1 MKHRK
6 VGGKRRDMESLQKI
20 RNGFAYFRTSAKPSI
35 TLKEPYYWIVKIDG
49 MQGVAIEI
57 PSDKQVNE
65 QFSNIYYYTKE
76 YVVGGEERNLL
87 MLVSDHPNLY
97 EDFAIICAGF
107 LEKVLDAESYQII
120 QENPISWWYSMK
132 ELMGN
137 ANVEKE
143 AYSVLAEMLSY
154 YYLLKMQKDVSWVGP
169 FGGSVDFQCN
179 DGLYEVKATVAR
191 YGSQITINSQYQLM
205 ANYLLFY
212 RFEPAVNGI
221 SIQDM
226 VTKLVDIGV
235 KKSEI
240 ERALIKLRYPVGSE
254 VRTKTYRMLEVKRYQ
269 VDNNFPKI
277 VPQSFIEGQLPNHI
291 SELIYKINLDG
302 LTGEVIDLDDILK

>member
-1 MKHRK
+1 MGES
-6 VGGKRRDMESLQKI
+6 VEYMDSLQKI

-35 TLKEPYYWIVKIDG
+35 TLKEQYYWIVKIDG

-57 PSDKQVNE
+57 PLDKQVNE
-65 QFSNIYYYTKE
+65 QFSNISYYTRN
-76 YVVGGEERNLL
+76 YVVGGEERHLL

-154 YYLLKMQKDVSWVGP
+154 YYLLKQQKDVSWVGP
-169 FGGSVDFQCN
+169 FGGSVDFNCK
-179 DGLYEVKATVAR
+179 DGFYEVKSTVAR
-191 YGSQITINSQYQLM
+191 YGSQITINSQYQLI
-205 ANYLLFY
+205 ANYLLYY

-221 SIQDM
+221 SINGM
-226 VTKLVDIGV
+226 VSKLVEMGV
-235 KKSEI
+235 EESEI
-240 ERALIKLRYPVGSE
+240 ERALNKLKYTVGSE
-254 VRTKTYRMLEVKRYQ
+254 VRTKSYRLLEVMKYEI
-269 VDNNFPKI
+269 DESFPKI
-277 VPQSFIEGQLPNHI
+277 VPESFIGGQMPKNI
-291 SELIYKINLDG
+291 NGLIYKINLGGLDG
-302 LTGEVIDLDDILK
+302 EAINIGLFNKNI